1 MNKMSNL
8 YVIDGT
14 FYIYSGACAPM
25 MKLTTPSG
33 EPTTG
38 TYLFT
43 GEMLKLLTQKRPDM
57 IIVALDSHAKP
68 TFRKEIYEGYKGT
81 RSERPDGLDVQIKRS
96 KEIMG
101 ALGVKVIETPGFEAD
116 DIIGTV
122 ATMGEKAGHQVIIC
136 TRDKDLLQLVTPNV
150 TIWEIKS
157 GQTTDVVGVKEKWGI
172 EPIQLVDFLALQGD
186 PADNIPGVRGIG
198 PKKAVDLIQR
208 FGCIESI
215 YEKLHMVTGKLRDTL
230 FEGKNMALLSKKLAT
245 IVRDAPIDTTLEDMI
260 WRGPTM
266 SKIVPLFNEL
276 GFRKHLATVQ
286 GNWR

>member
-1 MNKMSNL
+1 
-8 YVIDGT
+8 
-14 FYIYSGACAPM
+14 
-25 MKLTTPSG
+25 
-33 EPTTG
+33 
-38 TYLFT
+38 
-43 GEMLKLLTQKRPDM
+43 
-57 IIVALDSHAKP
+57 
-68 TFRKEIYEGYKGT
+68 
-81 RSERPDGLDVQIKRS
+81 
-96 KEIMG
+96 
-101 ALGVKVIETPGFEAD
+101 
-116 DIIGTV
+116 
-122 ATMGEKAGHQVIIC
+122 
-136 TRDKDLLQLVTPNV
+136 V